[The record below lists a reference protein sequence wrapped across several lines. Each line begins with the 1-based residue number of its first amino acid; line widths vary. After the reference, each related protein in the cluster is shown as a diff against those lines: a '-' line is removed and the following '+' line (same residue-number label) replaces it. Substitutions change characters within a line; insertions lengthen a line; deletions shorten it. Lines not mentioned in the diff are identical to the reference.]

1 VPRENTAKKLLQA
14 GKPAVGIWMSIP
26 SVTSAEALATLGWDW
41 LTLDVEHA
49 PYNLETQQAM
59 FLAIASQ
66 GCVPLARIA
75 NNDATIIKQTLDAGA
90 MGVVVPMVCSA
101 EEAKRAV
108 EACKYPPEG
117 IRSAG
122 GGRWRYAY
130 GADWQAR
137 SNDETLC
144 IVMIEHHTA
153 VDRAEEILAVP
164 GVDACFIGPNDLSW
178 SMGLKGRRDEKHAE
192 ALLRVRDAGRATGT
206 PVGLHCGSAEEVV
219 ERIGQGFQFLAC
231 QNEMAFMMSGV
242 SGALKHIREKVPAT
256 A

>member
-1 VPRENTAKKLLQA
+1 MPRENTAKKLLKE
-14 GKPAVGIWMSIP
+14 GKPAVGIWMNIP
-26 SVTSAEALATLGWDW
+26 SVTSAEALATVGWDW

-75 NNDATIIKQTLDAGA
+75 NNDTTIIKQTLDAGA

-117 IRSAG
+117 VRSAG

-137 SNDETLC
+137 ANEETLC
-144 IVMIEHHTA
+144 IVMIEHKVA
-153 VDRAEEILAVP
+153 VDRVEEILSVP

-178 SMGLKGRRDEKHAE
+178 SMGLYGKRNDDHAK
-192 ALLRVRDAGRATGT
+192 ALMRVRDAGRATGT
-206 PVGLHCGSAEEVV
+206 PVGLHCGSPKEVL
-219 ERIGQGFQFLAC
+219 ERIDEGFQFLAC
-231 QNEMAFMMSGV
+231 ANDMGFLMNGV
-242 SGALKHIREKVPAT
+242 ASAQKEIWAGRKDV
-256 A
+256 